1 MANLASN
8 VWCQEA
14 GGRISDQRQSGI
26 VPIKDRAEDHKT
38 DSNEWNLVKL
48 IELTGMTL
56 ENYWINSYLSTLFI
70 FHADNRIMADTD
82 VRD

>member
-1 MANLASN
+1 MEPGKVN
-8 VWCQEA
+8 
-14 GGRISDQRQSGI
+14 RIKTGI
-26 VPIKDRAEDHKT
+26 
-38 DSNEWNLVKL
+38 
-48 IELTGMTL
+48 TL